1 MSTKNIPTREQVAV
15 EDTWRLEDLF
25 ESDLKLQEA
34 IKTAKTL
41 LEDFPPYKD
50 RVTSDSKTLLEVL
63 QKSDAAS
70 MLIEKI
76 YIYSHMRLHQ
86 DGANSFYQDL
96 ASQSEKLM
104 VDLETSTSFISPE
117 ISSLSLETVEHFIKD
132 TPELSLYKRVLEEI
146 LRQKEHILDAKTE
159 DLLSKFG
166 EITTAPSNTYAMFN
180 NADLKFPTIEDEEG
194 HQVRITHGNFIS
206 LLESHNRTVREAA
219 FTGVYN
225 SYSGFKNTIATNFS
239 ANVTGYSLMSRLRNF
254 ETPIHYALH
263 ANNIPTH
270 VYDNLI
276 ETVNKNIGLMHK
288 YVDLRKER
296 LGVDTLHMYDLFV
309 PLVNDFKK
317 EISYDEA
324 CSIILEALKPL
335 GDDYVAQVKEAFESR
350 WVDKYENEG
359 KRSGAYSWGCFDAP
373 HPYVL
378 MNYSNNVDNLFTL
391 AHEMGH
397 AMHSYLSSHT
407 QPYPYANY
415 CIFVAEVASTVNEA
429 LLMQY
434 LLKTTTDEDFH
445 KYLVNYFM
453 EQFRGTLYRQ
463 TMFAEFEKA
472 VYTLHGQG
480 ATLTSQTLCDT
491 YYNLVKK
498 YHGESMCVDELIA
511 MEWARIPH
519 FYTPFYVYQYATGYS
534 AAIALSEGILK
545 EGPEA
550 VKRYKAFLSG
560 GSSHDPIDLLKIAG
574 VDMSSPEPIEAALKV
589 FEGLIEEMKSL

>member
-1 MSTKNIPTREQVAV
+1 MSTKTISTRDQVAV
-15 EDTWRLEDLF
+15 ENTWRLEDIF
-25 ESDLKLQEA
+25 ESDQDVQAA
-34 IKTAKTL
+34 IASSKQSLGIFKS
-41 LEDFPPYKD
+41 YQNQ
-50 RVTSDSKTLLEVL
+50 VTSNANTLFEVL
-63 QKSDAAS
+63 KKSDDVS
-70 MLIEKI
+70 MIVEKI
-76 YIYSHMRLHQ
+76 YVYCHMRLHQ
-86 DGANSFYQDL
+86 DGGNSFYQDL

-104 VDLETSTSFISPE
+104 VDLETATSFISPE
-117 ISSLSLETVEHFIKD
+117 ISTLTEAQLEAFLQEN
-132 TPELSLYKRVLEEI
+132 PELTLYKRVLHEV

-159 DLLSKFG
+159 DLLSQFG
-166 EITTAPSNTYAMFN
+166 EITTAPSNTFAMFN
-180 NADLKFPTIEDEEG
+180 NADLKLPTIQNEDGED
-194 HQVRITHGNFIS
+194 VRITHGNYIS
-206 LLESHNRTVREAA
+206 LLESHNRSVRESA
-219 FTGVYN
+219 FTGMYT
-225 SYSGFKNTIATNFS
+225 SYSNFKNTLATNFAAS
-239 ANVTGYSLMSRLRNF
+239 VTGYSLVSRIRNF
-254 ETPIHYALH
+254 RTPIACALN
-263 ANNIPTH
+263 ANNIPTE

-276 ETVNKNIGLMHK
+276 TTVDHHLNLMHD
-288 YVDLRKER
+288 YVALRKDIM
-296 LGVDTLHMYDLFV
+296 GVDTLHMYDIFV

-317 EISYDEA
+317 EISFDEA

-335 GDDYVAQVKEAFESR
+335 GEDYVAQVKEAFDSR

-359 KRSGAYSWGCFDAP
+359 KRSGAYSWGCFAAP

-434 LLKTTTDEDFH
+434 LLKTTTDPDFH

-453 EQFRGTLYRQ
+453 EQFRGTLFRQ
-463 TMFAEFEKA
+463 TMFAEFEKS
-472 VYTLHGQG
+472 VYTLHSEG
-480 ATLTSQTLCDT
+480 ATLTSQVLCDT

-498 YHGESMCVDELIA
+498 YHGDAICVDDLIA

-560 GSSHDPIDLLKIAG
+560 GSSQDPIDLLKMAG
-574 VDMSSPEPIEAALKV
+574 VDMSSPAPIESALKV
-589 FEGLIEEMKSL
+589 FEGLIAEMKTL